1 MPTNE
6 WKNLYDARGNNIA
19 KIKKYVHDTNQKQHI
34 IHFEFSLSFERAKDP
49 VEVTMK
55 SPYIE
60 VIFDGKNLKVT
71 VLSSYSHP
79 TFGVCGGIGACD
91 KCGIHNHRILYAPSE
106 VCFTMIP
113 VLDCG
118 STCNPTTK
126 ILQEVGF
133 TW

>member
-1 MPTNE
+1 MNGKTSMMPGATILPRL
-6 WKNLYDARGNNIA
+6 KSMFMILIKSNILF
-19 KIKKYVHDTNQKQHI
+19 ILN
-34 IHFEFSLSFERAKDP
+34 FLFERTKDP